1 MYEEDEMPVIL
12 ELEDYESN
20 LVVDAL
26 VEQRIRLMKNWEQRY
41 RSPDEN
47 DGRYGIDIGKIG
59 DLAMID
65 ANIDTVYA
73 LRERLKDRIMVQRM
87 CQERALHPEKSVSVA
102 WHHKR
107 GRLPTADFVEKPI
120 EDDHDQM
127 SPSTWTTLPDE
138 VDAEGWM
145 FDVTDPEPTT
155 AGIDTQ
161 STPDCKVSISITVG
175 GKTLTID
182 GHEDV
187 LDTIMKLGRAAD
199 AA

>member
-1 MYEEDEMPVIL
+1 MPVIL
-12 ELEDYESN
+12 ELEDYEAS

-26 VEQRIRLMKNWEQRY
+26 VEQRIRLMKNWENRY

-47 DGRYGIDIGKIG
+47 DGRYGIDIGKVG
-59 DLAMID
+59 DIAMID

-73 LRERLKDRIMVQRM
+73 LRERLKEGIMWLRF
-87 CQERALHPEKSVSVA
+87 CQERSADPEKRVSVA
-102 WHHKR
+102 WHHER
-107 GRLPTADFVEKPI
+107 GWLPSADFIEKPI
-120 EDDHDQM
+120 EDDQDQDQVE
-127 SPSTWTTLPDE
+127 PATWPTLHDE
-138 VDAEGWM
+138 VDADGWM

-187 LDTIMKLGRAAD
+187 LDTIMKLSRAAD